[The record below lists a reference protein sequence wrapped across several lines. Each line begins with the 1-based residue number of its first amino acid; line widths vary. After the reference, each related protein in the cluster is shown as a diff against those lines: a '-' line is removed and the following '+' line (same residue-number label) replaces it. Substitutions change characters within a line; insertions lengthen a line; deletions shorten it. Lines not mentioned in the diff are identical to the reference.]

1 VLAAAAAGDEAAG
14 AVVDS
19 GARALGMGIALLLNV
34 LDPEAVITGGGL
46 GSADTEYW
54 SRARQ
59 WARHY
64 AHDHA
69 KPTPVIRGRL
79 GPDAGVIGAA
89 ITGLLAAS
97 C

>member
-1 VLAAAAAGDEAAG
+1 
-14 AVVDS
+14 
-19 GARALGMGIALLLNV
+19 
-34 LDPEAVITGGGL
+34 VITGGGL

-89 ITGLLAAS
+89 ITGLLAAHGRAADAANPVNDNGYGTNTTQRKK
-97 C
+97 